1 MERLTMEEIARL
13 AGVSKS
19 TVSKVFN
26 NDERISVATRE
37 KVLKIAKKFNYRPS
51 RVPRS
56 LKTKRT
62 KAVGLVLPNVMNPFF
77 PGIIKGVEDV
87 ALENGYM
94 VVFCNTDEQVEKETL
109 YFQMFEDHWIDGII
123 ISGVT
128 GESEEEKKYIK
139 DLHKKGI
146 HVVLID
152 REIEGYFT
160 NVVMIDNQGAAF
172 KATKHLLDLG
182 HRRIGFISAPLKI
195 RIFTERLKGYKKALA
210 ETGVDF
216 GKDLVIEGDQTSK
229 SGEEAVRY
237 FLSLKNPPTAIFAT
251 NDVMAIGALRELQ
264 RNNLKVPDDVSV
276 VGFDD
281 IPLASLVNPPL
292 TTIAQPIYEIG
303 AQAMKLLIRNIEK
316 KDVVKSKIILDTK
329 LVIRESTRRVEAG

>member
-1 MERLTMEEIARL
+1 MSRLTMEEIARL

-19 TVSKVFN
+19 TVSKVFS
-26 NDERISVATRE
+26 NDERISATTRN

-51 RVPRS
+51 KIPGS
-56 LKTKRT
+56 LKSKKTR
-62 KAVGLVLPNVMNPFF
+62 AIGLMLPNIMNPFF

-94 VVFCNTDEQVEKETL
+94 VVFCNTDEQIEKETL
-109 YFQMFEDHWIDGII
+109 YFQMFEDRWIDGII

-128 GESEEEKKYIK
+128 GESKEEKRYIQE
-139 DLHKKGI
+139 LHRKGI
-146 HVVLID
+146 HLVLID

-160 NVVMIDNQGAAF
+160 NVVMIDNRGAAF

-182 HRRIGFISAPLKI
+182 HRRIGLISAPLKI
-195 RIFTERLKGYKKALA
+195 KIFTERHRGYREALA
-210 ETGVDF
+210 ENGIDF
-216 GKDLVIEGDQTSK
+216 DEDLVVEGDQTSR
-229 SGEEAVRY
+229 SGEEAVKY

-264 RNNLKVPDDVSV
+264 RNNLKVPQDVSV
-276 VGFDD
+276 IGFDD
-281 IPLASLVNPPL
+281 IPLASLVSPPL

-303 AQAMKLLIRNIEK
+303 AQAMNLLIRSIEK
-316 KDVVKSKIILDTK
+316 KDLVKSKIILDTK
-329 LVIRESTRRVEAG
+329 LVIRESTEKVKG